1 MAVTQPQI
9 MACSRDAGQHGS
21 PVPGALLELKPLG
34 PGLSAGAGP
43 AGCRGRAGGGHH
55 GPWGQGWGM
64 LRAGL
69 AEGCGAWALCQILP
83 KTSKYYQIALLDTSV
98 YYRVLP
104 N

>member
-55 GPWGQGWGM
+55 GPWGRGWGA
-64 LRAGL
+64 LRVVL
-69 AEGCGAWALCQILP
+69 ARA
-83 KTSKYYQIALLDTSV
+83 V
-98 YYRVLP
+98 
-104 N
+104 